1 MLTTRMSLPT
11 VLPMSRTFRPLA
23 VLVAAAAVVLSGCG
37 FGLEPVVHLVTN
49 RAEMAAYVDRYNAIQ
64 SDVKVEIAYQDAP
77 AQAVLEG
84 VSGDA
89 VIGQWLAT
97 PAVMDRLD
105 TLGDIVKPG
114 KVDPAWFYAGL
125 LAMGSRDNRP
135 FLIPIS
141 FTLPAIVYVRTS
153 ADLPNKMFM
162 PLDDLQSM
170 SKVFNKTNK
179 AGLPI
184 AMGFSPLADWNVD
197 FLTASALLFGARFR
211 PGRNEL
217 PAYDDSGLGKT
228 TDFLRTWLN
237 QVNGGAAADGSFSTL
252 NRVQPWYKLLSSGK
266 SLFALTSFRDFFAL
280 PVEERHD
287 FDFRWLS
294 KDNMVPVMD
303 DVLFAGV
310 LRSSRNKGEA
320 RAFLQWFCI
329 PTVQQTLLNVNQL
342 KRIGVFGVTDGFS
355 ALKTINERD
364 LAQKYPVLL
373 GHIPLD
379 SILTFP
385 GLLPDNWVK
394 VRDGVVVPW
403 IAQTA
408 SGKETQPLDKTLDE
422 WQKAEK
428 K

>member
-1 MLTTRMSLPT
+1 MSLPT

-320 RAFLQWFCI
+320 RAFLQWFCS

>member
-1 MLTTRMSLPT
+1 
-11 VLPMSRTFRPLA
+11 MSRTFRPLA

-320 RAFLQWFCI
+320 RAFLQWFCS

>member
-1 MLTTRMSLPT
+1 MSLPT
-11 VLPMSRTFRPLA
+11 VLQMSRAIPPL
-23 VLVAAAAVVLSGCG
+23 VILLAAAAAVLSGCG
-37 FGLEPVVHLVTN
+37 FGLEPVVHLITN

-64 SDVKVEIAYQDAP
+64 SDVKVEITYQDAP
-77 AQAVLEG
+77 AQAVLDG
-84 VSGDA
+84 AQADA
-89 VIGQWLAT
+89 VIGQWLST

-105 TLGDIVKPG
+105 ALGDIVKPG
-114 KVDPAWFYAGL
+114 KVDPAWFYGGL

-162 PLDDLQSM
+162 PLDDLQTM
-170 SKVFNKTNK
+170 SKAFNKTNK
-179 AGLPI
+179 TGLPI
-184 AMGFSPLADWNVD
+184 AVGFSPLADWNVD

-211 PGRNEL
+211 PGRNAL

-228 TDFLRTWLN
+228 TDFLRMWLN
-237 QVNGGAAADGSFSTL
+237 QVNGGTASDAAFSTQ

-266 SLFALTSFRDFFAL
+266 SLFALASFTDFFAL

-294 KDNMVPVMD
+294 QDNMVPVMD

-310 LRSSRNKGEA
+310 LRSSRNRAEA
-320 RAFLQWFCI
+320 RAFLQWFCS
-329 PTVQQTLLNVNQL
+329 PAVQQILLNVNQS

-364 LAQKYPVLL
+364 LPQKYPVLL

-394 VRDGVVVPW
+394 VRDSVIVPW

-408 SGKETQPLDKTLDE
+408 AGQETQPLDKTLEE

>member
-1 MLTTRMSLPT
+1 
-11 VLPMSRTFRPLA
+11 MSRTFRPLA

-320 RAFLQWFCI
+320 RAFLQWFCS

-394 VRDGVVVPW
+394 VRDSVVVPW

>member
-1 MLTTRMSLPT
+1 
-11 VLPMSRTFRPLA
+11 MSRTFRPLA

-320 RAFLQWFCI
+320 RAFLQWFCS
-329 PTVQQTLLNVNQL
+329 PTVQQTLLNVNQS

>member
-1 MLTTRMSLPT
+1 
-11 VLPMSRTFRPLA
+11 MSRTFRPLA

-114 KVDPAWFYAGL
+114 KVDPSWFYAGL

-320 RAFLQWFCI
+320 RAFLQWFCS